1 MYPSSLLGGGFSRLR
16 AALRL
21 PGLASL
27 AKPRTALAAE
37 VWPLRAEAGS
47 GSSHTGSRTLRHVE
61 RAGLAFQVLTV
72 ATVLSIFGL
81 VILGGVVRLTGSGL
95 GCPDWPLCHGSVVP
109 PMDKATLIEYSHRL
123 VASVAGV
130 LVLAT
135 ALVVWRSYRN
145 QPWLL
150 IPATLGLFLL
160 VVQVLLGGF
169 TVLKELAPEMV
180 LAHLATAEALLA
192 CMVVVCVI
200 ALGGRLPAL
209 GRRYSARGLQEG
221 GDGGRDRLPILALG
235 TLLAAYA
242 LLLSGSYVTVSGATV
257 ACGQWW
263 PLCQGQVFPEGYHAT
278 MHAVH
283 RVFALP
289 VGILIVATLVL
300 AWRRKRERSLL
311 GWVAAGVGGLFLAQV
326 LIGASVVWSGFP
338 MEGRL
343 LHLAMASLVW
353 VGLAALAVLSITR
366 PRSLYLEAE
375 RQGP

>member
-1 MYPSSLLGGGFSRLR
+1 M
-16 AALRL
+16 
-21 PGLASL
+21 
-27 AKPRTALAAE
+27 
-37 VWPLRAEAGS
+37 GS
-47 GSSHTGSRTLRHVE
+47 GTFRHIE

-72 ATVLSIFGL
+72 VTVLSIFGL
-81 VILGGVVRLTGSGL
+81 LVLGGVVRLTGSGL

-109 PMDKATLIEYSHRL
+109 PMDSATLIEYSHRL
-123 VASVAGV
+123 LASVVSV

-150 IPATLGLFLL
+150 IPATLGLLLL
-160 VVQVLLGGF
+160 VVQVILGGF
-169 TVLKELAPEMV
+169 TVLKELASEMV

-200 ALGGRLPAL
+200 ALGGRFPAI
-209 GRRYSARGLQEG
+209 GGRYSARGLEEG
-221 GDGGRDRLPILALG
+221 DNGGRDRLPIVALG
-235 TLLAAYA
+235 ALLAAYA
-242 LLLSGSYVTVSGATV
+242 LLLSGSYVTVSGATA

-263 PLCQGQVFPEGYHAT
+263 PLCQGQVFPEGYYAT
-278 MHAVH
+278 THAVH

-289 VGILIVATLVL
+289 VGILIAAALVL
-300 AWRRKRERSLL
+300 AWRRKREQSLL
-311 GWVAAGVGGLFLAQV
+311 GWVAAGVSGLFMAQV
-326 LIGASVVWSGFP
+326 FVGASVLWAGFP
-338 MEGRL
+338 LEGRL